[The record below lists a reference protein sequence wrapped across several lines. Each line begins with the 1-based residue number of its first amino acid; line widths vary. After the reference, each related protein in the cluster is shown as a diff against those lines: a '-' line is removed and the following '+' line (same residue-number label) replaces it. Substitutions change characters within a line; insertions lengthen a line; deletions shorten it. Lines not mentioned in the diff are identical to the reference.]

1 MLYQPQISSASRR
14 RLARRLVGL
23 PIKDVE
29 RDLVLETL
37 PIPRQPHGISSPA
50 RRINQNPTEQITEY
64 SANGVDIPHMSGTTM
79 IADSRPSTLPIFLAK
94 LDVLIGL
101 SFEIAATLPQRPDA
115 SLEYRRN
122 KHP

>member
-37 PIPRQPHGISSPA
+37 SNTHGNRTASA
-50 RRINQNPTEQITEY
+50 RLLGVSIRTLRNKITEY
-64 SANGVDIPHMSGTTM
+64 SANGVDIPPHERHH
-79 IADSRPSTLPIFLAK
+79 D
-94 LDVLIGL
+94 DC
-101 SFEIAATLPQRPDA
+101 
-115 SLEYRRN
+115 
-122 KHP
+122 